1 MRGHIVTNE
10 TEKSMQ
16 KFGEELGDERRS
28 RLARGMA
35 VTLTVI
41 GLSMVSVTGAFAA
54 TTTTTT
60 PSPGAAISAFRAC
73 MTKHG
78 VKLAQRRPGA
88 GGPPT
93 SGAGGDTGGGSAG
106 GGTGGGRFGRAGGGF
121 DPTKVPAN
129 LPKGVTAKKY
139 LAAVKACKSKIPK
152 GGFGFGG
159 ANRGQFQAYLS
170 CLRDHGVTI
179 PQGGSGSGGSGSG
192 SSTTTTTGG
201 SGATVEGRSG
211 ASTATTRRS
220 SRRTRSVH
228 HCFPTRERARH
239 RRRAAHPPDA
249 RVR

>member
-1 MRGHIVTNE
+1 VRGDIVTDE
-10 TEKSMQ
+10 TEKLMQ
-16 KFGEELGDERRS
+16 TFGKELVGEHGS
-28 RLARGMA
+28 RLARGAA

-41 GLSMVSVTGAFAA
+41 GLSVVSVTGAFAA
-54 TTTTTT
+54 ATTTTT
-60 PSPGAAISAFRAC
+60 PSPGAAIAAFRAC

-93 SGAGGDTGGGSAG
+93 SGSG

-159 ANRGQFQAYLS
+159 ANRGQYQAYIS
-170 CLRDHGVTI
+170 CLRDHGVNI
-179 PQGGSGSGGSGSG
+179 PQRGSATGGSATGGSGSG

-201 SGATVEGRSG
+201 SGGNGGGPLGRLDRNDPAFAAANQICAPLLPSQGAGATPTTGG
-211 ASTATTRRS
+211 AST
-220 SRRTRSVH
+220 
-228 HCFPTRERARH
+228 
-239 RRRAAHPPDA
+239 
-249 RVR
+249 